1 MKRFYLLAVIVV
13 LAAIA
18 AFGLWW
24 KSSSEVSRV
33 SLSQAK
39 IFDIAPMVQL
49 STVEFYEDLP
59 LKAHVGRRHFFGR
72 MTVSGSIGFDLDK
85 IAQEQ
90 RGDTIFVTLPPEIVT
105 VRESTA
111 PGSYVVIDT
120 WNDRV
125 FGSSTFTAAEE
136 NDMKRQAIEAF
147 RSSLYRRGAVARAR
161 RDAACSVQRLLGN
174 LSGKTVIVSDPTP
187 KGKK

>member
-1 MKRFYLLAVIVV
+1 MTIIDAHSHLWLKQDTCWNGRVIRSKANGRADFLGEEVHKRFYLLAVIVV

-111 PGSYVVIDT
+111 QIG
-120 WNDRV
+120 
-125 FGSSTFTAAEE
+125 
-136 NDMKRQAIEAF
+136 
-147 RSSLYRRGAVARAR
+147 RAH
-161 RDAACSVQRLLGN
+161 V
-174 LSGKTVIVSDPTP
+174 
-187 KGKK
+187 